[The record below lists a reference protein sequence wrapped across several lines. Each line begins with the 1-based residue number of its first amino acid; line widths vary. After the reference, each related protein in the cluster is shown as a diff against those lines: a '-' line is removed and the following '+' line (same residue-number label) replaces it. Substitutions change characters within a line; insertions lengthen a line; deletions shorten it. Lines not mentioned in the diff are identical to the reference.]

1 MIYVNEKDLV
11 VPGELLAEDDYYSG
25 RGTFEDDG
33 KICSKLL
40 GLVSLRNKKI
50 SVIPLKSKY
59 LPKKGDVVIG
69 KIDDVRFSMWGVDIN
84 SPYSGILP
92 ASEVFGRDKK
102 ELSRVFDIGD
112 VLFLRIVDVDEVK
125 KVKLGLK
132 GRGMGKFRGG
142 VIVDIAPT
150 KVPRLIGKK
159 GSMIN
164 MIKDKTGCKIV
175 VGQNGLVWVKGN
187 EDMEQIV
194 KNIIKL
200 IEKEAHTSGLTDR
213 IKNKLCLLIDGEL
226 PEEETE
232 VLEEKEEIVE
242 DSFEDGLKK
251 PEIQDFRDEVE
262 KEIAEELALEDSED
276 EELDY
281 DDSEDEFD
289 DDSDEFDDDEY
300 GEEDEDFADDDSDEF
315 DDEDEEFDDDSDEF
329 GDEDLDDEEL
339 DYDDSEDDSEDELDD
354 EEFVGIEELE
364 ESVESEEFMEDAE
377 ETSDFI
383 EEEIIELDE
392 EDSEE
397 DSEVFNE
404 ADDEEEF
411 DVIDDVEQESEVIED
426 EAEVIDDVEDESE
439 VIEDESEVIDDVEE
453 EASEDISDDELEEVI
468 NEAISED
475 EASEEVINEAISED
489 EASEEESQ
497 EESESEDKE
506 EDEEKKEE
514 KSKKP
519 KFLDTF
525 EYINEQKKKNKS
537 SFDLSRADNSN
548 SPTLNISQRRGI

>member
-11 VPGELLAEDDYYSG
+11 VPGELLAEDDYYPG

-92 ASEVFGRDKK
+92 ASEVFGREKK

-132 GRGMGKFRGG
+132 GRGMGKFKGG

-200 IEKEAHTSGLTDR
+200 IEREAHTSGLTDR

-226 PEEETE
+226 PPEEEE
-232 VLEEKEEIVE
+232 VEEVVEEEAEEE
-242 DSFEDGLKK
+242 DAFEEGLKK
-251 PEIQDFRDEVE
+251 PELQDFRDEVE
-262 KEIAEELALEDSED
+262 KELAEEGFIDEDDEEDEEDEDSED
-276 EELDY
+276 EEFEEDLEDFNDETEDYEDIDEEDLD
-281 DDSEDEFD
+281 DEDSED
-289 DDSDEFDDDEY
+289 
-300 GEEDEDFADDDSDEF
+300 
-315 DDEDEEFDDDSDEF
+315 
-329 GDEDLDDEEL
+329 DEDLDDDSEEDIEEFEDDISDEEL
-339 DYDDSEDDSEDELDD
+339 EDVISEAISEDEDEIVEESEDEEDVEEDSEESPEVEAAEESEDEDNEDDSEDDSKD
-354 EEFVGIEELE
+354 
-364 ESVESEEFMEDAE
+364 
-377 ETSDFI
+377 
-383 EEEIIELDE
+383 
-392 EDSEE
+392 
-397 DSEVFNE
+397 
-404 ADDEEEF
+404 
-411 DVIDDVEQESEVIED
+411 
-426 EAEVIDDVEDESE
+426 
-439 VIEDESEVIDDVEE
+439 
-453 EASEDISDDELEEVI
+453 
-468 NEAISED
+468 
-475 EASEEVINEAISED
+475 
-489 EASEEESQ
+489 
-497 EESESEDKE
+497 
-506 EDEEKKEE
+506 E

-519 KFLDTF
+519 NFMDTY
-525 EYINEQKKKNKS
+525 EYINEQKKNNKS
-537 SFDLSRADNSN
+537 SFDLSRADNSK
-548 SPTLNISQRRGI
+548 SPTLNISQGRGI

>member
-11 VPGELLAEDDYYSG
+11 VPGELLAEDDYYPG

-92 ASEVFGRDKK
+92 ASEVFGREKK

-132 GRGMGKFRGG
+132 GRGMGKFKGG

-200 IEKEAHTSGLTDR
+200 IEREAHTSGLTDR

-226 PEEETE
+226 PPEEEE
-232 VLEEKEEIVE
+232 VEEIVE
-242 DSFEDGLKK
+242 EEAEEEDAFEEGLKK
-251 PEIQDFRDEVE
+251 PELQDFRDEVE
-262 KEIAEELALEDSED
+262 KELAEEGFLDDDSEEDLDDEDSEEEEFEDDVEDFNDETEDYEDIDEEDLDDEDSED
-276 EELDY
+276 E
-281 DDSEDEFD
+281 DE
-289 DDSDEFDDDEY
+289 
-300 GEEDEDFADDDSDEF
+300 
-315 DDEDEEFDDDSDEF
+315 
-329 GDEDLDDEEL
+329 EDLDDE
-339 DYDDSEDDSEDELDD
+339 DSEEEIEDFEDDISD
-354 EEFVGIEELE
+354 EELE
-364 ESVESEEFMEDAE
+364 
-377 ETSDFI
+377 
-383 EEEIIELDE
+383 
-392 EDSEE
+392 
-397 DSEVFNE
+397 
-404 ADDEEEF
+404 
-411 DVIDDVEQESEVIED
+411 DVI
-426 EAEVIDDVEDESE
+426 
-439 VIEDESEVIDDVEE
+439 
-453 EASEDISDDELEEVI
+453 SD
-468 NEAISED
+468 AISED
-475 EASEEVINEAISED
+475 EEDVEEDSEDLEDSEEEISEEEAVEEDSED
-489 EASEEESQ
+489 EDAV
-497 EESESEDKE
+497 
-506 EDEEKKEE
+506 EDEEAPEEEVEEVASQEDSEDDEKEE

-519 KFLDTF
+519 NFMDTYEF
-525 EYINEQKKKNKS
+525 INEQKKNNKS
-537 SFDLSRADNSN
+537 SFDLSRADNSK
-548 SPTLNISQRRGI
+548 SPTLNISQGRGI

>member
-11 VPGELLAEDDYYSG
+11 VPGELLAEDDYYPG

-92 ASEVFGRDKK
+92 ASEVFGREKK

-132 GRGMGKFRGG
+132 GRGMGKFKGG

-200 IEKEAHTSGLTDR
+200 IEREAHTSGLTDR

-226 PEEETE
+226 PPEEEE
-232 VLEEKEEIVE
+232 VEEVEQEEEEEE
-242 DSFEDGLKK
+242 DAFEEGLKK
-251 PEIQDFRDEVE
+251 PELQDFRDEVE
-262 KEIAEELALEDSED
+262 KELAEEGFIDEDSEEDEEDDEDSED
-276 EELDY
+276 EE
-281 DDSEDEFD
+281 F
-289 DDSDEFDDDEY
+289 
-300 GEEDEDFADDDSDEF
+300 EEDLEDFNDETE
-315 DDEDEEFDDDSDEF
+315 DYEDIDE
-329 GDEDLDDEEL
+329 EDLDDE
-339 DYDDSEDDSEDELDD
+339 
-354 EEFVGIEELE
+354 
-364 ESVESEEFMEDAE
+364 
-377 ETSDFI
+377 
-383 EEEIIELDE
+383 
-392 EDSEE
+392 DSEE
-397 DSEVFNE
+397 DI
-404 ADDEEEF
+404 EEF
-411 DVIDDVEQESEVIED
+411 ED
-426 EAEVIDDVEDESE
+426 
-439 VIEDESEVIDDVEE
+439 
-453 EASEDISDDELEEVI
+453 DISDEELEDVI
-468 NEAISED
+468 SEAISED
-475 EASEEVINEAISED
+475 EDEDEIVEESED
-489 EASEEESQ
+489 EEDVEDSEDDEDLEDSEEEAV
-497 EESESEDKE
+497 EESEDE
-506 EDEEKKEE
+506 EDVEEDVEEDSEESPEEEAVEESEEENEDDSDDDEDDSKDE

-519 KFLDTF
+519 NFMDTY
-525 EYINEQKKKNKS
+525 EYINEQKKNNKS
-537 SFDLSRADNSN
+537 SFDLSRADNSK
-548 SPTLNISQRRGI
+548 SPTLNISQGRGI

>member
-11 VPGELLAEDDYYSG
+11 VPGELLAEDDYYPG

-92 ASEVFGRDKK
+92 ASEVFGREKK

-132 GRGMGKFRGG
+132 GRGMGKFKGG

-226 PEEETE
+226 PPEEEEAEEAEQE
-232 VLEEKEEIVE
+232 VEEEDAFEE
-242 DSFEDGLKK
+242 GLKK
-251 PEIQDFRDEVE
+251 PELQDFRDEVE
-262 KEIAEELALEDSED
+262 KELAEEGFLDEDSE
-276 EELDY
+276 
-281 DDSEDEFD
+281 
-289 DDSDEFDDDEY
+289 
-300 GEEDEDFADDDSDEF
+300 
-315 DDEDEEFDDDSDEF
+315 
-329 GDEDLDDEEL
+329 EDLDDEDSEEEEFEDDVEDFNDETEDYEDIDDEDLDEDEDSEDDEDDEDLETSEEEIEDFEDDISDEEL
-339 DYDDSEDDSEDELDD
+339 EDVISDAISEDEEDVEEDSEDLEDSEEETVEDDSEDE
-354 EEFVGIEELE
+354 
-364 ESVESEEFMEDAE
+364 DA
-377 ETSDFI
+377 
-383 EEEIIELDE
+383 
-392 EDSEE
+392 
-397 DSEVFNE
+397 
-404 ADDEEEF
+404 
-411 DVIDDVEQESEVIED
+411 
-426 EAEVIDDVEDESE
+426 VEDE
-439 VIEDESEVIDDVEE
+439 
-453 EASEDISDDELEEVI
+453 EAPE
-468 NEAISED
+468 
-475 EASEEVINEAISED
+475 
-489 EASEEESQ
+489 
-497 EESESEDKE
+497 E
-506 EDEEKKEE
+506 EDEEVASQEDSEDDEKEE

-519 KFLDTF
+519 NFMDTYEF
-525 EYINEQKKKNKS
+525 INEQKKNNKS
-537 SFDLSRADNSN
+537 SFDLSRADNSK
-548 SPTLNISQRRGI
+548 SPTLNISQGRGI